1 MKIILASQS
10 KRRQELLNQID
21 LNYEVVVS
29 NGEEIFDP
37 TLTPLENCINV
48 SYEKALEVS
57 KKTTGDRIIISCDTI
72 VLKDNLIIGKPK
84 DEEDAYRILNLL
96 SGTSHEVI
104 SCLTVLKIVDD
115 KLEEYKTHDKSL
127 VFFDDLTKEEMDDWI
142 KNHYPYDKAGGY
154 AIQESFAK
162 HIVKI
167 EGDYYSIVG
176 LPLNKLYQILK
187 EIN

>member
-10 KRRQELLNQID
+10 KRRQELLKQIG

-29 NGEEIFDP
+29 SGEEIFDS
-37 TLTPLENCINV
+37 TLAPIQNCINV

-57 KKTTGDRIIISCDTI
+57 RKTKGDRIIISCDTI
-72 VLKDNLIIGKPK
+72 VVKDNLVIGKPK
-84 DEEDAYRILNLL
+84 DEEDAYRILSLL

-104 SCLTVLKIVDD
+104 SCLTVLKIVGEE
-115 KLEEYKTHDKSL
+115 KEEYKTYDKSL
-127 VFFDDLTKEEMDDWI
+127 VYFDNLTKEEMDDWI
-142 KNHYPYDKAGGY
+142 KNHNPYDKAGGY